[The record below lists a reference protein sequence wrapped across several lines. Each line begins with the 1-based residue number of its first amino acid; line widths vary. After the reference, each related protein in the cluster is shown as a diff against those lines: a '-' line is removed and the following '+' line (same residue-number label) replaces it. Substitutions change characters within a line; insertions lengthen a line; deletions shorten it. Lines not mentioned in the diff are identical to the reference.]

1 MICRVCGKQE
11 VEKLYKS
18 YPLPLKLWPTLQT
31 QTTHN
36 QSVFLMLCQSCGHLQ
51 TQPVSKDEIQFMYSG
66 DAFNC
71 NNVKQNI
78 ERKRLI
84 EETEKRPIENL
95 RVLEIGG
102 GRNAFVGN
110 LSASNFRI
118 VVDFKV
124 DDNIA
129 ENVDLVINADIE
141 SALNDEKELDHI
153 YLFHTLEHLNNP
165 VQVLKRLRGMLKED
179 GKLYVEVPDYCF
191 DVKNQP
197 HYALFQMHISMF
209 TQNTLT
215 NCLAFSG
222 FGRHKVFQQA
232 GVLFG
237 AFEKAQKIPI
247 TRNFYKGSLGVAS
260 EYFNAQAI
268 VKQHIAGRS
277 AEFEIGNT
285 AIFGGGGSTNLFL
298 YNHPDLANKIRFAVD
313 NDTAK
318 QGLYLFS
325 GKIKVISSEEAAC
338 LGIQCL
344 IMIDPGHQAYINTS
358 QFSIINLCPGDL
370 S

>member
-18 YPLPLKLWPTLQT
+18 FPLPLKLWPTLQSET
-31 QTTHN
+31 PHN
-36 QSVFLMLCQSCGHLQ
+36 QSVLLMLCQSCGHLQ
-51 TQPVSKDEIQFMYSG
+51 TQPVSKHEIQFMYSG

-84 EETEKRPIENL
+84 EETQKRPIENL

-102 GRNAFVGN
+102 GRNAFVAN
-110 LSASNFRI
+110 LSPTNFRI

-129 ENVDLVINADIE
+129 QKVDLVINADIE
-141 SALNDEKELDHI
+141 SALNDEKEIDHI

-165 VQVLKRLRGMLKED
+165 VEVLKRLRGMLKDD

-191 DVKNQP
+191 DAKNQP

-222 FGRHKVFQQA
+222 FGRQKVFQHA

-237 AFEKAQKIPI
+237 VFEKAVNIPKSG
-247 TRNFYKGSLGVAS
+247 NFYKESLGVAS
-260 EYFNAQAI
+260 EYFNSQTI
-268 VKQHIAGRS
+268 VKRHIAVRS
-277 AEFEIGNT
+277 AEFNIKST

-298 YNHPDLANKIRFAVD
+298 YNHPDLANKTRFAVD
-313 NDTAK
+313 NDAAK
-318 QGLYLFS
+318 QGLYLFN
-325 GKIKVISSEEAAC
+325 GKIKVISSEEASC
-338 LGIQCL
+338 LGIQSL
-344 IMIDPGHQAYINTS
+344 IIIDPSHKAHINTS
-358 QFSIINLCPGDL
+358 QFSVINLCPGDL

>member
-11 VEKLYKS
+11 VEALYKS
-18 YPLPLKLWPTLQT
+18 HPLPLKLWPTLQSET
-31 QTTHN
+31 PYN
-36 QSVFLMLCQSCGHLQ
+36 QPVFLMLCRSCGHLQ
-51 TQPVSKDEIQFMYSG
+51 TQPVSNNEIELMYSG

-84 EETEKRPIENL
+84 EETQQRPIENL

-102 GRNAFVGN
+102 GRNAFVGD
-110 LSASNFRI
+110 LSDSNFRI
-118 VVDFKV
+118 VVDFNV
-124 DDNIA
+124 DNNIA
-129 ENVDLVINADIE
+129 EKVDCVINADIE
-141 SALNDEKELDHI
+141 SALNDENELDHI

-165 VQVLKRLRGMLKED
+165 VEVLKKLRGMLKDD

-215 NCLAFSG
+215 NCLALSG
-222 FGRHKVFQQA
+222 FGRKKVFQQA

-237 AFEKAQKIPI
+237 VFEKAVNIPI
-247 TRNFYKGSLGVAS
+247 NKKSYKESLTVAAHYINS
-260 EYFNAQAI
+260 QTK
-268 VKQHIAGRS
+268 VKQHVAAS
-277 AEFEIGNT
+277 LAEFEVKNT

-298 YNHPDLANKIRFAVD
+298 YNHLDLANKIRFAVD
-313 NDTAK
+313 NDAAK
-318 QGLYLFS
+318 QGLYLFD
-325 GKIKVISSEEAAC
+325 GKIKVISDEEAFC
-338 LGIQCL
+338 LGIQSL
-344 IMIDPGHQAYINTS
+344 IIIDPSHQAYINTS
-358 QFSIINLCPGDL
+358 QFSIINLCSGDL
-370 S
+370 W